1 MRFFRWADGYW
12 MHLDFLFFLKVTK
25 TAAAAEFHLS
35 KSVLLPFYYKNPI
48 FPLSPT
54 AFTKVWNKRRKM
66 NLVLNKHNVMY
77 VHTSKKG
84 KLWDHGEK
92 EQTLKKLYCIQQSI
106 LEHYCLAK
114 FSDPYAC
121 ANIIL
126 KNGIFLKGTRN
137 FSLWKKVDTC
147 ALIISKPQG
156 LLKLKPDLIESIIVL
171 SNRTRIA
178 TLALSLRARY
188 DQHEISMLCE

>member
-1 MRFFRWADGYW
+1 
-12 MHLDFLFFLKVTK
+12 
-25 TAAAAEFHLS
+25 
-35 KSVLLPFYYKNPI
+35 
-48 FPLSPT
+48 
-54 AFTKVWNKRRKM
+54 
-66 NLVLNKHNVMY
+66 MY

-137 FSLWKKVDTC
+137 FSL
-147 ALIISKPQG
+147 
-156 LLKLKPDLIESIIVL
+156 
-171 SNRTRIA
+171 
-178 TLALSLRARY
+178 
-188 DQHEISMLCE
+188 

>member
-1 MRFFRWADGYW
+1 MDASG
-12 MHLDFLFFLKVTK
+12 FLV
-25 TAAAAEFHLS
+25 LS
-35 KSVLLPFYYKNPI
+35 KSHQNRRRSRIPFIKECFAQMALFTCKNPI
-48 FPLSPT
+48 FPLSQT
-54 AFTKVWNKRRKM
+54 AFTFKVWNKRRKM

-137 FSLWKKVDTC
+137 FSL
-147 ALIISKPQG
+147 
-156 LLKLKPDLIESIIVL
+156 
-171 SNRTRIA
+171 
-178 TLALSLRARY
+178 
-188 DQHEISMLCE
+188 

>member
-35 KSVLLPFYYKNPI
+35 KSVLLPFYCKNPI

-126 KNGIFLKGTRN
+126 KNGIFFEGYKKFFTMKKGWHMCTN
-137 FSLWKKVDTC
+137 HK
-147 ALIISKPQG
+147 
-156 LLKLKPDLIESIIVL
+156 
-171 SNRTRIA
+171 
-178 TLALSLRARY
+178 
-188 DQHEISMLCE
+188 

>member
-1 MRFFRWADGYW
+1 
-12 MHLDFLFFLKVTK
+12 
-25 TAAAAEFHLS
+25 
-35 KSVLLPFYYKNPI
+35 
-48 FPLSPT
+48 
-54 AFTKVWNKRRKM
+54 M

-126 KNGIFLKGTRN
+126 KNGILLGDIN
-137 FSLWKKVDTC
+137 LMKK
-147 ALIISKPQG
+147 IITGMK
-156 LLKLKPDLIESIIVL
+156 KKIRKRFEK
-171 SNRTRIA
+171 
-178 TLALSLRARY
+178 
-188 DQHEISMLCE
+188 

>member
-1 MRFFRWADGYW
+1 

-35 KSVLLPFYYKNPI
+35 KSVLLPFYCKNPI
-48 FPLSPT
+48 FPLSQT

-92 EQTLKKLYCIQQSI
+92 EQTL
-106 LEHYCLAK
+106 
-114 FSDPYAC
+114 
-121 ANIIL
+121 
-126 KNGIFLKGTRN
+126 
-137 FSLWKKVDTC
+137 
-147 ALIISKPQG
+147 
-156 LLKLKPDLIESIIVL
+156 
-171 SNRTRIA
+171 
-178 TLALSLRARY
+178 
-188 DQHEISMLCE
+188 